1 VKINTMT
8 RDSSNAV
15 AIDPLEIEARRRE
28 RRWRLGAIELPL
40 VRIAGTVFLSLAVYV
55 HNVWILPTPTLHGWA
70 ATTLVAVGWAAIT
83 WAALAYFLRREPPVD
98 LTIVA
103 LTGDLVIWTYAIYHA
118 GADSS
123 WLFFILLLRV
133 ADQTQTTFRRALG
146 FALFAVL
153 CYASMIGW
161 VMAVDHHAIP
171 SGVELAKIAFLLLG
185 GFYIALA
192 ARTAERRRAQLT
204 DAVRVSRDL
213 IRKLEDA
220 SARAE
225 EASAAKSEFV
235 ANVSHEMRTPLQAII
250 GILQLSIEDE
260 ASEASMRRLDTARR
274 SAETLLSMIDD
285 VLDFARIEARK
296 LDLEPVYFELRRT
309 IAETMKSLGVIAAS
323 KKLTLSYIVRID
335 VPEVVWGD
343 AVRLRQI
350 LVNLVGNAIKFT
362 HDGEI
367 AVHVQ
372 PDAKGIRFEVR
383 DTGVGIAPAVRQRI
397 FEPFT
402 QADSRRTNGTGL
414 GLSIVVRLLEAMGGS
429 VQVASQPGTGSV
441 FSFVIPL
448 PIDPIG
454 ASAERRPWE
463 NSLPGRAILI
473 VEPADYAR
481 AAIAEILRSRGIFAS
496 AYARAADVPR
506 GRFACA
512 VTADPNVFVQPR
524 VVITSPLETKQY
536 PIQIS
541 RPIGEREL
549 IDAIGAALGLASVP
563 SEVTLTPRVT
573 TPHPSRVLL
582 VDDNEVNRE
591 ILGEM
596 LRRLGHAVTL
606 APDGEEALALL
617 ATRTFDVIFC
627 DVQLPQIDGIELTR
641 RYREAGGRTPIVALT
656 GNSAREDRERCLT
669 AGMNL
674 VLTKPV
680 DSAQLA
686 TAVDTMVVRE
696 SVTAMIGDNAPLLAR
711 LRDAF
716 ERQTPE
722 LIAGMRDAL
731 ERGDADALARHA
743 HKLKGSLSYFPGR
756 AENLAREVEGA
767 ARAGE
772 LQRAAGLIPDIES
785 AVEKLRE
792 TF

>member
-1 VKINTMT
+1 MQ
-8 RDSSNAV
+8 RESSSRV
-15 AIDPLEIEARRRE
+15 ALDPAEIESRRRE
-28 RRWRLGAIELPL
+28 RRWRLAAIELPL
-40 VRIAGTVFLSLAVYV
+40 VRVVGSILLSLAVYV

-70 ATTLVAVGWAAIT
+70 ATTLAALGWAGVTWAAIGF
-83 WAALAYFLRREPPVD
+83 FLRREPPVD
-98 LTIVA
+98 LTVVA
-103 LTGDLVIWTYAIYHA
+103 FSGDLVVWTYAIYHS
-118 GADSS
+118 GAEAS

-133 ADQTQTTFRRALG
+133 ADQTQTTFRRAAA

-153 CYASMIGW
+153 CYTSMLGW
-161 VMAVDHHAIP
+161 VMAVDHRALP
-171 SGVELAKIAFLLLG
+171 VGVELAKVAFLLLG
-185 GFYIALA
+185 GFYIAVA

-235 ANVSHEMRTPLQAII
+235 ANVSHEMRTPLQAVI
-250 GILQLSIEDE
+250 GILQLAIEDE
-260 ASEASMRRLDTARR
+260 TSETMVRRLDTARR

-296 LDLEPVYFELRRT
+296 LELEPVYFELRRA
-309 IAETMKSLGVIAAS
+309 IADTMKSLGVIAAS
-323 KKLTLSYIVRID
+323 KKLTLSYLVQPE

-367 AVHVQ
+367 ALHVQ
-372 PDAKGIRFEVR
+372 RDEKGIRFDVR
-383 DTGVGIAPAVRQRI
+383 DTGVGIPAAVRDRI

-402 QADSRRTNGTGL
+402 QLDSKRASGAGL

-448 PIDPIG
+448 PADPIG
-454 ASAERRPWE
+454 AVPDRRRWE
-463 NSLPGRAILI
+463 QSLPGRAVLI
-473 VEPADYAR
+473 VEPSDLAR
-481 AAIAEILRSRGIFAS
+481 AAIAEMLRSRGIFAS
-496 AYARAADVPR
+496 AYAHASHVPR

-512 VTADPNVFVQPR
+512 VTADPNVLVQPR
-524 VVITSPLETKQY
+524 VMITSPLESRQY
-536 PIQIS
+536 PHQVT
-541 RPIGEREL
+541 RPVGEREL
-549 IDAIGAALGLASVP
+549 LDAIGNALGLTSSA
-563 SEVTLTPRVT
+563 SEVTLNPRVAA
-573 TPHPSRVLL
+573 SRSARVLL

-591 ILGEM
+591 VLGEM
-596 LRRLGHAVTL
+596 LRRLGHTVTL
-606 APDGEEALALL
+606 ACDGEEALALL
-617 ATRTFDVIFC
+617 ATRTFDCIFT
-627 DVQLPQIDGIELTR
+627 DVQLPQISGLELTR
-641 RYREAGGRTPIVALT
+641 RFREAGGRTPMIALT
-656 GNSAREDRERCLT
+656 AHTAREDRERCLA

-686 TAVDTMVVRE
+686 NAIDATVSRE
-696 SVTAMIGDNAPLLAR
+696 ANLTEYLGDNAPLLAR
-711 LRDAF
+711 VREAF

-722 LIAGMRDAL
+722 LIAGMREAL
-731 ERGDADALARHA
+731 ARGDADALARHA

-756 AENLAREVEGA
+756 GENLAREVEGA

-772 LQRAAGLIPDIES
+772 LNRAAGLIPEVES

>member
-1 VKINTMT
+1 MT

-55 HNVWILPTPTLHGWA
+55 HNVYILPTPTLHGWA

-83 WAALAYFLRREPPVD
+83 WAALAFFLRREPPID

-161 VMAVDHHAIP
+161 VMAVDHRAIP
-171 SGVELAKIAFLLLG
+171 TGVELAKVAFLLLG

-323 KKLTLSYIVRID
+323 KKLTLSYIVQTD

-402 QADSRRTNGTGL
+402 QADSRRTSGAGL

-448 PIDPIG
+448 PVDPIG

-481 AAIAEILRSRGIFAS
+481 AAIAEMLRSRGIFAS

-512 VTADPNVFVQPR
+512 VTSDPNVFVQPR

-549 IDAIGAALGLASVP
+549 IDAIGMALGLANAP

-573 TPHPSRVLL
+573 TPNPSRVLL

-641 RYREAGGRTPIVALT
+641 RFREAGGRTPIIALT

-686 TAVDTMVVRE
+686 TAVEAVVVRE

-756 AENLAREVEGA
+756 GENLAREVEGA

-772 LQRAAGLIPDIES
+772 LHRAAGLIPDIES

>member
-1 VKINTMT
+1 MT
-8 RDSSNAV
+8 GEARRSTV

-40 VRIAGTVFLSLAVYV
+40 VRVAGSVFLSLAVYV
-55 HNVWILPTPTLHGWA
+55 HNVWILPAPTLHGWA
-70 ATTLVAVGWAAIT
+70 ATTLVAFAWASVTWVAI
-83 WAALAYFLRREPPVD
+83 AFALRRDPPLD

-103 LTGDLVIWTYAIYHA
+103 LTGDLIIWTYAIYHS
-118 GADSS
+118 GADAS

-133 ADQTQTTFRRALG
+133 ADQTQTTFRRALA

-153 CYASMIGW
+153 CYTSMLGW
-161 VMAVDHHAIP
+161 VKVVDHRAIP
-171 SGVELAKIAFLLLG
+171 AGVELAKIAFLLLG

-204 DAVRVSRDL
+204 DAVRVSREL

-220 SARAE
+220 SGRAE

-260 ASEASMRRLDTARR
+260 TSDATVRRLDTARR

-296 LDLEPVYFELRRT
+296 LELEPVYFELRKS

-323 KKLTLSYIVRID
+323 KKLTLSYFVQQD

-343 AVRLRQI
+343 ALRLRQI

-372 PDAKGIRFEVR
+372 RDEKGIRFDVR
-383 DTGVGIAPAVRQRI
+383 DTGVGIAPTVRQRI

-402 QADSRRTNGTGL
+402 QGDTQRTAGTGL

-441 FSFVIPL
+441 FSFTIAL
-448 PIDPIG
+448 PADPIG
-454 ASAERRPWE
+454 TAPDRRRWE
-463 NSLPGRAILI
+463 AQLAGRAIVI
-473 VEPADYAR
+473 VESSDLAR
-481 AAIAEILRSRGIFAS
+481 AAIAEILRSRGVFAS
-496 AYARAADVPR
+496 AYMRAADVPR

-512 VTADPNVFVQPR
+512 VTSDPNVFVQPQ

-536 PIQIS
+536 RHQIT
-541 RPIGEREL
+541 RPIAEREL
-549 IDAIGAALGLASVP
+549 LDAIGNALGLTQKASDMMISP
-563 SEVTLTPRVT
+563 SVAASRTA
-573 TPHPSRVLL
+573 RVLL

-591 ILGEM
+591 VLGEM
-596 LRRLGHAVTL
+596 LRRLGHQVTL
-606 APDGEEALALL
+606 ACDGEEALALL
-617 ATRTFDVIFC
+617 ATRTFDCIFS
-627 DVQLPQIDGIELTR
+627 DVQLPLISGLELSR
-641 RYREAGGRTPIVALT
+641 RFREAGGRTPIIALT
-656 GNSAREDRERCLT
+656 AHTAREDRERCIA
-669 AGMNL
+669 AGMNF

-686 TAVDTMVVRE
+686 AAIDATVPRE
-696 SVTAMIGDNAPLLAR
+696 PMLSDYFGDNAPLLAR
-711 LRDAF
+711 VREAF
-716 ERQTPE
+716 EKQTPQ
-722 LIAGMRDAL
+722 LLANMRDAL
-731 ERGDADALARHA
+731 ARGDADALARHA

-756 AENLAREVEGA
+756 GETLAREVEGA

-772 LQRAAGLIPDIES
+772 LHRAAGLIPEVES
-785 AVEKLRE
+785 AVDKLRE

>member
-1 VKINTMT
+1 MT
-8 RDSSNAV
+8 RHSSQSVAV
-15 AIDPLEIEARRRE
+15 EPMEIESRRRE
-28 RRWRLGAIELPL
+28 RRWRLAAIELPL
-40 VRIAGTVFLSLAVYV
+40 VRVIGSVLLSLAVYV

-70 ATTLVAVGWAAIT
+70 ATTLVAIAWAGVT
-83 WAALAYFLRREPPVD
+83 WAALAYFLRREPPID
-98 LTIVA
+98 LTIA
-103 LTGDLVIWTYAIYHA
+103 AFTGDLLVWTFAIYHS
-118 GADSS
+118 GAESS

-133 ADQTQTTFRRALG
+133 ADQTQTTFRRATG
-146 FALFAVL
+146 FALVSVL
-153 CYASMIGW
+153 CYTGMLGW
-161 VMAVDHHAIP
+161 VMAVDHRDIP
-171 SGVELAKIAFLLLG
+171 MAVELAKLGFLFLG

-204 DAVRVSRDL
+204 DAVRVSREL
-213 IRKLEDA
+213 IRKLEEA

-235 ANVSHEMRTPLQAII
+235 ANVSHEMRTPLQAVI

-260 ASEASMRRLDTARR
+260 TSETTVRRLDTARR

-296 LDLEPVYFELRRT
+296 LELEPVYFELRRA
-309 IAETMKSLGVIAAS
+309 IADTMKSLGVIAAS
-323 KKLTLSYIVRID
+323 KKLTLSYLVQPD

-372 PDAKGIRFEVR
+372 REEKGVRFDVR

-397 FEPFT
+397 FEPFA
-402 QADSRRTNGTGL
+402 QLDSKRTSGAGL
-414 GLSIVVRLLEAMGGS
+414 GLSIVVRLLEAMGGT

-448 PIDPIG
+448 PVDPIG
-454 ASAERRPWE
+454 TAPDRRRWE
-463 NSLPGRAILI
+463 QTLSGRAVLV
-473 VEPADYAR
+473 VEPADLSR

-496 AYARAADVPR
+496 AYARVSDVPR
-506 GRFACA
+506 GRFVCA
-512 VTADPNVFVQPR
+512 VTADPNVFVTPR
-524 VVITSPLETKQY
+524 VVITSPLESKQY
-536 PIQIS
+536 PHQVT
-541 RPIGEREL
+541 RPIVEREL
-549 IDAIGAALGLASVP
+549 LDAIGNALGLTNAASDM
-563 SEVTLTPRVT
+563 TLTPRVA
-573 TPHPSRVLL
+573 PSRGARVLL

-591 ILGEM
+591 VLGEM
-596 LRRLGHAVTL
+596 LRRLGHTVTL
-606 APDGEEALALL
+606 AADGEEAMALL
-617 ATRTFDVIFC
+617 ATRTYDCIFT
-627 DVQLPQIDGIELTR
+627 DVQLPQISGLELTCR
-641 RYREAGGRTPIVALT
+641 FRQAGGRTPIIAIT
-656 GNSAREDRERCLT
+656 AHTAREDRERCLA

-686 TAVDTMVVRE
+686 NAIDATVARE
-696 SVTAMIGDNAPLLAR
+696 SELRDYLGDNAPLLAR
-711 LRDAF
+711 VREAF

-722 LIAGMRDAL
+722 LLASMRDAL
-731 ERGDADALARHA
+731 ARGDADALARHA

-756 AENLAREVEGA
+756 GENLAREVEGA

-772 LQRAAGLIPDIES
+772 LNRAAGLIPEVES